1 MKRHKQRLQQIFYVG
16 LLMFALLGCSKDE
29 TRTDTDPNPDTDNRI
44 SVSNGVNE
52 NDFEK
57 FKGELGMVI
66 NTRNISRKGYVPH
79 SAQITVTAQ
88 NGDFSDAVMI
98 DPILSL
104 AQLKIGIEGLSSEA
118 VNELR
123 NGVPVTVFIHDE
135 LGELI
140 ISQEFSAITFKDN
153 PAATALNLSTLE
165 ETIENQRI
173 ALKQNTPYYM
183 QMVSETGQP
192 ETKAARINRNWNFS
206 NIVTISTN
214 TTFAGVTSE
223 PDFVFNFLPIPDE
236 FNTFAIQLQ
245 SDKRFV
251 SVAGIIV
258 NFASVVGPRLSN
270 LTSFAAVQAD
280 PNYENFKFI
289 IRKES
294 DGVYSL
300 ISKPNNQVI
309 RETTGRGLTL
319 GSGNPI
325 YFRIIA
331 NNLEWQAESL
341 STTFLEPILASPA
354 TDFGANSTL
363 TNCGSGSLS
372 QTIGADQAISVTNTI
387 GWEES
392 FAFTSSRSTSVS
404 TTIGAE
410 FEAGFFG
417 SSAKYNASVTASL
430 ETSVSMTNESSSFG
444 EFQETTSEAIF
455 FERTVT
461 VPPGKAS
468 LVYDVAQ
475 IYNDT
480 KVQFVQRFRL
490 RATEAGN
497 ALNGKELR
505 SQLQFSRFNGVI
517 TQEGVDFIDI
527 TVKGTATLGKVLE
540 ARSEVK
546 DVPSNCN

>member
-1 MKRHKQRLQQIFYVG
+1 MKKRKQAFQLILYIG
-16 LLMFALLGCSKDE
+16 LVMTVLVNCSKDS
-29 TRTDTDPNPDTDNRI
+29 TNPDTDPDTDTIIN
-44 SVSNGVNE
+44 VSNGVTE

-57 FKGELGMVI
+57 FKGELGMVV
-66 NTRNISRKGYVPH
+66 NTRNIARKGYVPH
-79 SAQITVTAQ
+79 SAQITVSAQ
-88 NGDFSDAVMI
+88 NGDYSETVVI

-104 AQLKIGIEGLSSEA
+104 TQLKIAVEDLSIEA
-118 VNELR
+118 VNELK
-123 NGVPVTVFIHDE
+123 NGVPVTVAIHDE
-135 LGELI
+135 AGELI
-140 ISQEFSAITFKDN
+140 ISQEFSAITFRDN
-153 PAATALNLSTLE
+153 PSTTTLNVSTLE

-173 ALKQNTPYYM
+173 ALKENTPYYI
-183 QMVSETGQP
+183 QKVSETGQP

-214 TTFAGVTSE
+214 TSFSGVTGE
-223 PDFVFNFLPIPDE
+223 QDFVFNFLPIPNE

-258 NFASVVGPRLSN
+258 NFGSVVGPRLSS

-280 PNYENFKFI
+280 PNYENFKFV

-294 DGVYSL
+294 EGVYSL
-300 ISKPNNQVI
+300 ISKPNNQII
-309 RETTGRGLTL
+309 RETPGVGLTV
-319 GSGNPI
+319 GGGEPI

-331 NNLEWQAESL
+331 NDLEWEAESL
-341 STTFLEPILASPA
+341 STTFLQPVLGSPA

-363 TNCGSGSLS
+363 TNCGTGSLS
-372 QTIGADQAISVTNTI
+372 QTIGADQAISATNII

-392 FAFTSSRSTSVS
+392 FAFTSSSTSSVS
-404 TTIGAE
+404 TTIGTE

-430 ETSVSMTNESSSFG
+430 ETSVSMTNESSSFE
-444 EFQETTSEAIF
+444 EFQETTSETIF

-461 VPPGKAS
+461 VPPGKSS

-480 KVQFVQRFRL
+480 KVQFVQHFRL
-490 RATEAGN
+490 RATEEGN
-497 ALNGKELR
+497 ALSGKELR